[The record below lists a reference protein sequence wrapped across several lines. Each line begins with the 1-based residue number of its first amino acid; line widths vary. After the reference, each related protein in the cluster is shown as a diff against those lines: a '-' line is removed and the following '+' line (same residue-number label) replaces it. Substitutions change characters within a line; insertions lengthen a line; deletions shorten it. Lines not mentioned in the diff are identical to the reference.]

1 MKDKVLS
8 FLRKQEGFISGEEIS
23 REFSISRAAIWKHI
37 NQLKK
42 EGYKILA
49 VPHLGYKLESGPDR
63 LTPQE
68 VSYQLDTKLLGKKI
82 YYYAQTSSTMDEA
95 MRLSLE
101 GAPEGTLILAEA
113 QTKGRGRLGRDWYSP
128 KAKGIYLS
136 TILRP
141 KILPNETPKLTLMVA
156 VACAQAINRITGLHV
171 TIKWPNDLL
180 IKERKLGGILTEL
193 NAEADSVKFVVIG
206 IGINVNNP
214 RSSLPAKATS
224 LKEEINET
232 VPRIELLKRILIEIE
247 RCYLVFQKEGFG
259 PILEQWRQLSSMLG
273 TRIRVNYKKEH
284 IEGVAIDVDMD
295 GSLLVRKDSG
305 FIERVI
311 AGDIARAR

>member
-8 FLRKQEGFISGEEIS
+8 FLKRAEGFISGEEIS

-68 VSYQLDTKLLGKKI
+68 VSYQLDTKVLGKKI

-101 GAPEGTLILAEA
+101 GAPEGTLVVAEA
-113 QTKGRGRLGRDWYSP
+113 QAKGRGRLGRSWYSP

-136 TILRP
+136 IILRP
-141 KILPNETPKLTLMVA
+141 KILPNETPKLTLMAAVA
-156 VACAQAINRITGLHV
+156 VASGINRITGLHV

-180 IKERKLGGILTEL
+180 IDDKKLGGILTEL
-193 NAEADSVKFVVIG
+193 NAESDSVKFVVIG
-206 IGINVNNP
+206 IGINVNNT

-224 LKEEINET
+224 LKEETNET
-232 VPRIELLKRILIEIE
+232 VSRVELLKQILIEIE
-247 RCYLVFQKEGFG
+247 RYYLIFQRDGFG
-259 PILEQWRQLSSMLG
+259 PIIEKWRQLSSMLG
-273 TRIRVNYKKEH
+273 SRIRVNYKKEH
-284 IEGVAIDVDMD
+284 LEGIALDVDMD

-305 FIERVI
+305 LIEKVM
-311 AGDIARAR
+311 AGDIVKVR